1 MNPACAGRRR
11 RASAVVLLVVTV
23 VGGMASACGAG
34 EDPRAAVLRERLKQE
49 KELSRAEI
57 VTLFDLVAPVIDGK
71 SVTIR
76 KGAMTTPLDEKQ
88 RLEVL
93 GLLGEP
99 TAVYDGGVK
108 VEGDRILRAI
118 CAPGTPAMSE
128 IDATQTLWIDTA
140 TFVPVRYDF
149 AYSVTG
155 FGDYSY
161 DLSFR

>member
-1 MNPACAGRRR
+1 MTRPCSARERRTN
-11 RASAVVLLVVTV
+11 AAVLLVVTAFALM
-23 VGGMASACGAG
+23 GGGCSPG
-34 EDPRAAVLRERLKQE
+34 EDPRAPVLRERLKQE
-49 KELSRAEI
+49 KELNRAEI
-57 VTLFDLVAPVIDGK
+57 VTLFDLVAPVIEGK

-76 KGAMTTPLDEKQ
+76 KGAVTTPLDEKQ

-108 VEGDRILRAI
+108 VENDRTLRAI
-118 CAPGTPAMSE
+118 SAPGTPAMSE
-128 IDATQTLWIDTA
+128 IDATQTLWIDAA

-149 AYSVTG
+149 AYSVPG

-161 DLSFR
+161 DLSFK